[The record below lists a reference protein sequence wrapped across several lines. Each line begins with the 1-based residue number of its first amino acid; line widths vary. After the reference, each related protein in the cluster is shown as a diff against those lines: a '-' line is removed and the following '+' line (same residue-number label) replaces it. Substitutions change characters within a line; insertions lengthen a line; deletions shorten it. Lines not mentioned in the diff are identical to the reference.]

1 VTFQCNICGADT
13 IVRRVMREDGVAV
26 AFCGQCGM
34 GMVEHPP
41 ASTEAFYSDGYY
53 GADTGDKSGYL
64 DYAFTAEHTQLW
76 VRLMVEALRPQG
88 GRILDVGCASGALL
102 ASLSGS
108 FERFGIEVN
117 AAAADQ
123 ARARGVTVVSSDIND
138 SALAGGAWGQFDIIT
153 SIATFEHVLDL
164 RGAVLLCL
172 DLLATGGA
180 LVFEVPLISET
191 ADNKDWFGGSYE
203 HIHYPTVAGMRYL
216 FDHLPGVHWAGFESN
231 IKGFSASY
239 LGIAT
244 RDAAAFARAER
255 LLQAMVQDTPAGLAL
270 DERRLNLAYHV
281 VHSFRTTPERVLALP
296 DLLDVV
302 ATPHLLHRLT
312 QLWHSDAVQ
321 AANAAYHEQ
330 QVANWEAAWRQADTA
345 TKAAV
350 ANVAYHEQQA
360 ANWEAAWRQA
370 DAAVQQAGP
379 RGADNGGNERWSIKR
394 VLRKASSLFFR
405 S

>member
-1 VTFQCNICGADT
+1 MAFRCNVCGADT
-13 IVRRVMREDGVAV
+13 IARRVTRKDRVAV

-41 ASTEAFYSDGYY
+41 ASTEAFYADGYY
-53 GADTGDKSGYL
+53 GTDTGDQAGYH

-76 VRLMVEALRPQG
+76 VRLMVEALLPQG
-88 GRILDVGCASGALL
+88 GRILDVGCASGSLL
-102 ASLSGS
+102 ASLPGG

-138 SALAGGAWGQFDIIT
+138 AALASGAWGRFEVIT

-172 DLLATGGA
+172 DLLAPGGA

-203 HIHYPTVAGMRYL
+203 HIYYPTVAGMRHL
-216 FDHLPGVHWAGFESN
+216 FDHLPGVHWAGFESD
-231 IKGFSASY
+231 IKGCSVSY

-244 RDAAAFARAER
+244 RDAETVARAER
-255 LLQAMVQDTPAGLAL
+255 LLQAMAQDTPEGLAL

-281 VHSFRTTPERVLALP
+281 VHSFRPTPERVLALP

-302 ATPHLLHRLT
+302 ATPHLLRRLT
-312 QLWHSDAVQ
+312 QLWHGDAVQ

-330 QVANWEAAWRQADTA
+330 QAANWQAAWRQADTA
-345 TKAAV
+345 TKLSQLETGKMEGRGFGMDKAEHNGPASGR
-350 ANVAYHEQQA
+350 NL
-360 ANWEAAWRQA
+360 AWSA
-370 DAAVQQAGP
+370 
-379 RGADNGGNERWSIKR
+379 KR
-394 VLRKASSLFFR
+394 ILHKVFSLFSR
-405 S
+405 SS